1 MSASAGRAKRG
12 RPLKFGRPAH
22 VVAVTLPD
30 EVVRGLKRLH
40 TDLGWAIVTLV
51 EQTSRR
57 RAVPHAPSPD
67 VELVTVAGRQSL
79 IVVNKDVFRSLP
91 GVNIIPLQDD
101 RAFLALEPG
110 RGIADLEL
118 AVIDRLAISGINT
131 RERRALERLRADL
144 RAWRRDRALSSQTRA
159 IIVLERRKRRSGPA
173 ARRRSRAR

>member
-1 MSASAGRAKRG
+1 MSAPARRGKRG
-12 RPLKFGRPAH
+12 RPLKFGRRAH

-30 EVVRGLKRLH
+30 EIVRGLRKLH
-40 TDLGWAIVTLV
+40 TDLGWAIVRLF

-57 RAVPHAPSPD
+57 RAVPHTPSPD

-79 IVVNKDVFRSLP
+79 IVVNKDVFSSLP
-91 GVNIIPLQDD
+91 GVHIIPLHDD

-118 AVIDRLAISGINT
+118 AVIDRLAIPGVDP

-144 RAWRRDRALSSQTRA
+144 RAWRRDRALRSRTRA
-159 IIVLERRKRRSGPA
+159 IIVLEAQKPASGPA
-173 ARRRSRAR
+173 ARTRPGAR